1 MLVFNRRVKMLH
13 KMMTAEDERREG
25 VCEILAEL
33 AEDVR
38 RVRLAIDKLIL
49 GTYRAE
55 SELPVGTL
63 SKFWDAVRGTQDEIA
78 GLIIPEEGR

>member
-1 MLVFNRRVKMLH
+1 MLD
-13 KMMTAEDERREG
+13 KMMTAEDERREE
-25 VCEILAEL
+25 VCAVLADL
-33 AEDVR
+33 TEDVWYVKR
-38 RVRLAIDKLIL
+38 AVDKLIL

-63 SKFWDAVRGTQDEIA
+63 GEFWDAVRGTQDEIA